1 MKTMTFVAAT
11 LVSTLAFA
19 YPALKDSSTF
29 KGTYVAAAGGTIDF
43 TQTIEIVSYNAAAS
57 QYTLKNTVVY
67 NGQSNVQN
75 ADVAADQFLTNAK
88 VASILA
94 DCSKMGGTSES
105 LTVPA
110 GTFNTCKVP
119 QERGSM
125 IWVADAPFGFVKE
138 IYIDEEGS
146 RSEVELV
153 SFVHGQ

>member
-1 MKTMTFVAAT
+1 MKTMTFVVAT
-11 LVSTLAFA
+11 LASVVAFA
-19 YPALKDSSTF
+19 YPSVKDSATF
-29 KGTYVAAAGGTIDF
+29 KGTYAAAAGGSIDF
-43 TQTIEIVSYNAAAS
+43 TQTIEIVSFNASAS

-67 NGQSNVQN
+67 NGQTNVQN
-75 ADVAADQFLTNAK
+75 ADVAADQLLNNAR

-94 DCSKMGGTSES
+94 DCSQMGGTLES

-146 RSEVELV
+146 RSEVEMI
-153 SFVHGQ
+153 SFAHGQ